1 MSVNYAAGLS
11 PYSDKGKCGLPE
23 IFDPPEELERKVRAL
38 ADLIRGSSNVVFH
51 TGAGI
56 STASGIP
63 DFRGP
68 NGVWTME
75 ERGLSPKFDTTF
87 ENARPSKTHM
97 ALLELQRVGILKFL
111 VSQNVDGLHVRSG
124 FPRDKLA
131 ELHGNMFVEECVK
144 CGKQYVRDV
153 VVGSMGLKPT
163 GRLCDVSK
171 ARGLRACRG
180 KLIDT
185 ILDWEDSLPD
195 RDLSLA
201 DDACRKADLSVTLGT
216 SLQIKPSGN
225 LPLLTKRKG
234 GKLVIVNLQATKHV
248 SSNALT
254 GALSSEPPSYSLT
267 GLGFIPAVA
276 PSTCGCVI
284 ESCKSGSVQEP
295 GGPLTVPARR
305 NQPSL
310 DRQADLR
317 IHGYVDEVMTKL
329 MKQLGLEIPEW
340 TGPAVV
346 ESSELVKP
354 EPALKLDPDAQ
365 RPAKEEPC
373 SHHNGTAEGA
383 DGIRPGLGTAREEHC
398 DGLKQECPGSGHS
411 PVAAKRVRVESLLT

>member
-63 DFRGP
+63 DFR
-68 NGVWTME
+68 
-75 ERGLSPKFDTTF
+75 
-87 ENARPSKTHM
+87 
-97 ALLELQRVGILKFL
+97 
-111 VSQNVDGLHVRSG
+111 
-124 FPRDKLA
+124 DKLA

-144 CGKQYVRDV
+144 CSKQYVRDA
-153 VVGSMGLKPT
+153 VVGTMGLKPT

-185 ILDWEDSLPD
+185 VLDWEDSLPD

-234 GKLVIVNLQATKHV
+234 GKLVIVNLQATKH
-248 SSNALT
+248 
-254 GALSSEPPSYSLT
+254 
-267 GLGFIPAVA
+267 
-276 PSTCGCVI
+276 
-284 ESCKSGSVQEP
+284 
-295 GGPLTVPARR
+295 
-305 NQPSL
+305 

-317 IHGYVDEVMTKL
+317 IHGYVDEVMKRL

-354 EPALKLDPDAQ
+354 ESALKLDPDAQ

-383 DGIRPGLGTAREEHC
+383 DGTCPGLGTAREEHSVS
-398 DGLKQECPGSGHS
+398 LKQESPDSGRS

>member
-1 MSVNYAAGLS
+1 MAVNYAAGLS

-63 DFRGP
+63 DFR
-68 NGVWTME
+68 
-75 ERGLSPKFDTTF
+75 
-87 ENARPSKTHM
+87 
-97 ALLELQRVGILKFL
+97 
-111 VSQNVDGLHVRSG
+111 
-124 FPRDKLA
+124 DKLA

-144 CGKQYVRDV
+144 CSKQYVRDA
-153 VVGSMGLKPT
+153 VVGTMGLKPT

-185 ILDWEDSLPD
+185 VLDWEDSLPD

-234 GKLVIVNLQATKHV
+234 GKLVIVNLQATKH
-248 SSNALT
+248 
-254 GALSSEPPSYSLT
+254 
-267 GLGFIPAVA
+267 
-276 PSTCGCVI
+276 
-284 ESCKSGSVQEP
+284 
-295 GGPLTVPARR
+295 
-305 NQPSL
+305 

-317 IHGYVDEVMTKL
+317 IHGYVDEVMTRL

-340 TGPAVV
+340 TGPMVV

-383 DGIRPGLGTAREEHC
+383 DGTCPGLGTAREEHG
-398 DGLKQECPGSGHS
+398 DRLKQESPGSGRS